1 MISVHSPEFDHEK
14 ERAVVERAVAKYK
27 LDQPV
32 YMDNDHAFWK
42 GLRNRYWP
50 SFYLVDHEGNVRE
63 RRYGEMHADTPR
75 AEAFEA
81 RLKTLLAAAARA
93 G

>member
-14 ERAVVERAVAKYK
+14 ERAVVERAAARYK
-27 LDQPV
+27 LEQPI

-50 SFYLVDHEGNVRE
+50 SFYLVDHEGNVRV
-63 RRYGEMHADTPR
+63 RRYGEMHANTSR
-75 AEAFEA
+75 AQAFEA
-81 RLKTLLAAAARA
+81 SLQELLAAAK
-93 G
+93 GG

>member
-1 MISVHSPEFDHEK
+1 MVSVHSPEFDHEK
-14 ERAVVERAVAKYK
+14 ERAVVERAAAKYG
-27 LDQPV
+27 LDQPI

-50 SFYLVDHEGNVRE
+50 SFYLVDHEGNVRV
-63 RRYGEMHADTPR
+63 RRYGEMHADTSR
-75 AEAFEA
+75 ARAFEA
-81 RLKTLLAAAARA
+81 MIKELLAAAKA